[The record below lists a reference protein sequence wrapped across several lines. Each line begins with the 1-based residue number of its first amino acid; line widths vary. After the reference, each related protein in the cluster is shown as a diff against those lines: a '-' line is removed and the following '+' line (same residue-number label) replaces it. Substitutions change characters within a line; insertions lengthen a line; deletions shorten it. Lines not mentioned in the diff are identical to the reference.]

1 MSRVIVAGARKRW
14 QTPCSWSTRAL
25 SDAEPDR
32 FTARGR
38 PATLGRQ
45 FSRAVTATNL
55 ILLALLAAPRELAA
69 ETMELALARAYQGNP
84 QLNAQRA
91 IVRQNDEGVSQALS
105 GYRPTLSA
113 TASLGEQYTNTTGVI
128 PPIPPALP
136 NGISYTIKGYTT
148 PRSVGLN
155 GAQTL
160 FNGQQTANNV
170 RKAESQVSAARE
182 TLRVM
187 EELVLLSAAT
197 AYMDVSRDTANL
209 EVQQNNIRVLQRTL
223 KDTRNRF
230 TAGQVTTTDVAQA
243 EAQLAAGEA
252 SLYAAESTL
261 MTTKANYRRIIG
273 VDPANLAPA
282 TPVDRLAPT
291 NLNAAIAV
299 GIAENPAVT
308 AALYG
313 VDVAQLQVKIAE
325 GALWPTLALQGS
337 IQQQT
342 YSNILTP
349 NLFLGTVML
358 NLTVPIYQG
367 GAEYS
372 AIRLNKETE
381 GQQRL
386 NVNQVRDQTQANVV
400 QSWGQ
405 LQAAKAQVE
414 AAIRQNDAAERAL
427 EGVRNEAQA
436 GQRTTLDV
444 LNAEQ
449 ALVNA
454 RVSLI
459 VAQHDR
465 VVASYS
471 LLSAVGRLSA
481 QDLRLP
487 VTIYDPTVHYQQV
500 RDVWFGLRTP
510 EGR

>member
-1 MSRVIVAGARKRW
+1 
-14 QTPCSWSTRAL
+14 
-25 SDAEPDR
+25 
-32 FTARGR
+32 
-38 PATLGRQ
+38 
-45 FSRAVTATNL
+45 
-55 ILLALLAAPRELAA
+55 
-69 ETMELALARAYQGNP
+69 MESALAKAYANNP
-84 QLNAQRA
+84 QLNAQRT

-113 TASLGEQYTNTTGVI
+113 TASVAEQYTNTTGVI
-128 PPIPPALP
+128 PPIPPGLP
-136 NGISYTIKGYTT
+136 NGVSYTIKGYTKPT
-148 PRSVGLN
+148 SVGVN

-160 FNGQQTANNV
+160 FNGERTANQV

-187 EELVLLSAAT
+187 EESVLLAAAT
-197 AYMDVSRDTANL
+197 SYMDMSRDAANL
-209 EVQQNNIRVLQRTL
+209 DVQQNNIRVLQRTL
-223 KDTRNRF
+223 KDTQNRF
-230 TAGQVTTTDVAQA
+230 SAGQVTPTDVAQA

-252 SLYAAESTL
+252 SLHQAESTL
-261 MTTKANYRRIIG
+261 MTTRANYRRIIG
-273 VDPANLAPA
+273 VEPANLAVA
-282 TPVDRLAPT
+282 SPVDRLAPN

-299 GIAENPAVT
+299 GTAENPSVT

-337 IQQQT
+337 VTQQN

-349 NLFLGTVML
+349 NLFLGTAML
-358 NLTVPIYQG
+358 NLSVPIYQG

-372 AIRLNKETE
+372 SIRLDKEAV

-386 NVNQVRDQTQANVV
+386 NVDQVRDQTRANVV
-400 QSWGQ
+400 QAWGQ
-405 LQAAKAQVE
+405 LVAAKAEVE
-414 AAIRQNDAAERAL
+414 AAIRQNDASERAL
-427 EGVRNEAQA
+427 NGVRNEAQA

-454 RVSLI
+454 RVALI

-465 VVASYS
+465 VVASYA

-481 QDLRLP
+481 QELRLP
-487 VTIYDPTVHYQQV
+487 VTVYDPMAHYQQV
-500 RDVWFGLRTP
+500 RDAWFGLRAP
-510 EGR
+510 DGR

>member
-1 MSRVIVAGARKRW
+1 MAM
-14 QTPCSWSTRAL
+14 
-25 SDAEPDR
+25 
-32 FTARGR
+32 TA
-38 PATLGRQ
+38 
-45 FSRAVTATNL
+45 VV
-55 ILLALLAAPRELAA
+55 LALAAPSDLAA
-69 ETMELALARAYQGNP
+69 ETMESALARAYQGNP

-113 TASLGEQYTNTTGVI
+113 TASVGEQYTNTTGVI
-128 PPIPPALP
+128 PPIPPNLP
-136 NGISYTIKGYTT
+136 NGVSYTVKGYTT
-148 PRSVGLN
+148 PRSVGVN
-155 GAQTL
+155 GGQTL

-187 EELVLLSAAT
+187 EESILLAAAT

-230 TAGQVTTTDVAQA
+230 AAGQVTATDVAQA

-252 SLYAAESTL
+252 SLHGAESTL

-282 TPVDRLAPT
+282 SPVDRLAPT
-291 NLNAAIAV
+291 TLNAAVAV
-299 GIAENPAVT
+299 GIAENPSVT
-308 AALYG
+308 AAVYG

-337 IQQQT
+337 VQQQT
-342 YSNILTP
+342 FPNILTP
-349 NLFLGTVML
+349 NLFLGTVAL
-358 NLTVPIYQG
+358 NLSVPIYQG

-372 AIRLNKETE
+372 AIRLNKEAE
-381 GQQRL
+381 GERRL
-386 NVNQVRDQTQANVV
+386 NVNQVRDQIQANVV

-405 LQAAKAQVE
+405 LVAAKAQVE

-471 LLSAVGRLSA
+471 LVSAVGRLSA
-481 QDLRLP
+481 QDLHLP
-487 VTIYDPTVHYQQV
+487 VSIYDPMVHYHQV
-500 RDVWFGLRTP
+500 RDAWIGLRTP
-510 EGR
+510 DGR

>member
-1 MSRVIVAGARKRW
+1 
-14 QTPCSWSTRAL
+14 
-25 SDAEPDR
+25 
-32 FTARGR
+32 
-38 PATLGRQ
+38 
-45 FSRAVTATNL
+45 
-55 ILLALLAAPRELAA
+55 
-69 ETMELALARAYQGNP
+69 MESALARAYQGNP

-113 TASLGEQYTNTTGVI
+113 TASVGEQYTNETGVF
-128 PPIPPALP
+128 PPIPPGLP
-136 NGISYTIKGYTT
+136 NGVTFNVKGVTSQ
-148 PRSVGLN
+148 RAVGVG

-160 FNGQQTANNV
+160 FNGEQTANKV
-170 RKAESQVSAARE
+170 RMAESQVSAARE
-182 TLRVM
+182 TLRMM
-187 EELVLLSAAT
+187 EESVLLSAAS

-230 TAGQVTTTDVAQA
+230 AAGQVTATDVAQA

-252 SLYAAESTL
+252 TLHAAESTL
-261 MTTKANYRRIIG
+261 MTTRANFRRIIG
-273 VDPANLAPA
+273 VDPANLAA
-282 TPVDRLAPT
+282 ASPVDRLAPT
-291 NLNAAIAV
+291 TLNAAVAV
-299 GIAENPAVT
+299 GAAENPTVT

-313 VDVAQLQVKIAE
+313 VDVAQLQVRIAE
-325 GALWPTLALQGS
+325 GALWPTLAFQGS
-337 IQQQT
+337 VQQQVF
-342 YSNILTP
+342 SNILTP
-349 NLFLGTVML
+349 NLVLGTAML
-358 NLTVPIYQG
+358 NLSVPIYQG

-372 AIRLNKETE
+372 AIRLSKETV

-386 NVNQVRDQTQANVV
+386 NVDQVRDQAQANVV
-400 QSWGQ
+400 QAWGQ

-414 AAIRQNDAAERAL
+414 AAVRQNDASERAL

-454 RVSLI
+454 RVNLI

-471 LLSAVGRLSA
+471 LASAVGRLSA
-481 QDLRLP
+481 HELRLP
-487 VTIYDPTVHYQQV
+487 VTIYDPMVHYQQV
-500 RDVWFGLRTP
+500 RDAWYGMRTP
-510 EGR
+510 DGR

>member
-1 MSRVIVAGARKRW
+1 MRRIARAVLVLW
-14 QTPCSWSTRAL
+14 PIAL
-25 SDAEPDR
+25 SLVATMP
-32 FTARGR
+32 RG
-38 PATLGRQ
+38 
-45 FSRAVTATNL
+45 V
-55 ILLALLAAPRELAA
+55 AA
-69 ETMELALARAYQGNP
+69 ETMELALARAYETNP

-113 TASLGEQYTNTTGVI
+113 TASVGEQYTNTTGVI
-128 PPIPPALP
+128 PPIPPNLP
-136 NGISYTIKGYTT
+136 NGVSYTVKGYTN
-148 PRSVGLN
+148 PWSAGLS
-155 GAQTL
+155 GQQTL
-160 FNGQQTANNV
+160 FNGERNANTV

-182 TLRVM
+182 TLRMM
-187 EELVLLSAAT
+187 EESVLLAAAT
-197 AYMDVSRDTANL
+197 AYMDMSRDSANL
-209 EVQQNNIRVLQRTL
+209 EVQQTNIRVLQRTL
-223 KDTRNRF
+223 KDTNNRF
-230 TAGQVTTTDVAQA
+230 SAGQVTATDVAQA

-252 SLYAAESTL
+252 NLHAAESTL
-261 MTTKANYRRIIG
+261 MTTRANYRRLIG
-273 VDPANLAPA
+273 VEPANLAPA
-282 TPVDRLAPT
+282 SPVDRLSPT
-291 NLNAAIAV
+291 TLNAAIAV
-299 GIAENPAVT
+299 GSAENPSVT

-337 IQQQT
+337 VQQQS
-342 YSNILTP
+342 YPNILTP
-349 NLFLGTVML
+349 NLFVGTAAV

-372 AIRLNKETE
+372 AIRLNKENV

-386 NVNQVRDQTQANVV
+386 NVDQVRDQTRANVV
-400 QSWGQ
+400 QAWGQ
-405 LQAAKAQVE
+405 LIAAKAQIE
-414 AAIRQNDAAERAL
+414 AAHRQNDAAERAL

-465 VVASYS
+465 VVASFS

-481 QDLRLP
+481 QELHLP
-487 VTIYDPTVHYQQV
+487 VMIYDPMVHYQQV
-500 RDVWFGLRTP
+500 RDAWIGLRTP
-510 EGR
+510 DGR

>member
-1 MSRVIVAGARKRW
+1 LVVVRRVLVSGGRKRS
-14 QTPCSWSTRAL
+14 QSSSAARVHSAV
-25 SDAEPDR
+25 AA
-32 FTARGR
+32 TA
-38 PATLGRQ
+38 
-45 FSRAVTATNL
+45 SAV
-55 ILLALLAAPRELAA
+55 LAFVLAAPGELAA
-69 ETMELALARAYQGNP
+69 ETMESALARAYQGNP

-91 IVRQNDEGVSQALS
+91 IVRQNDEGVPQALS

-113 TASLGEQYTNTTGVI
+113 TASVGEQYTNQSGI
-128 PPIPPALP
+128 FPPAPPVLP
-136 NGISYTIKGYTT
+136 NGISYNVKGYTT
-148 PRSVGLN
+148 PGSVGVS

-187 EELVLLSAAT
+187 EESVLLSAAT

-230 TAGQVTTTDVAQA
+230 TAGQVTPTDVAQA

-252 SLYAAESTL
+252 TLHAAESTL

-273 VDPANLAPA
+273 VEPSNLAA
-282 TPVDRLAPT
+282 ASPVDRLAPT
-291 NLNAAIAV
+291 TLSAAIAA
-299 GIAENPAVT
+299 GIVENPTVT

-337 IQQQT
+337 VQQQT
-342 YSNILTP
+342 LPNILTP

-358 NLTVPIYQG
+358 NLSVPIYQG

-372 AIRLNKETE
+372 AIRLNKENE
-381 GQQRL
+381 AQQRL
-386 NVNQVRDQTQANVV
+386 NVNQARDQAQANVV

-405 LQAAKAQVE
+405 LQAAKAEVE

-471 LLSAVGRLSA
+471 LVSAVGRLSA
-481 QDLRLP
+481 HELHLP
-487 VTIYDPTVHYQQV
+487 VSIYDPMVHYQQV
-500 RDVWFGLRTP
+500 RDAWFGLRTP
-510 EGR
+510 DGR